1 MEFRQLQAQA
11 DRCFFE
17 EEYDRAI
24 ELYER
29 CIAQQPDRLD
39 AYWYLGL
46 IFLIRGEEERCQE
59 VWFSAMWSSDGV
71 EGDVGELLEIL
82 KVEGDR
88 FLQLHQFEVAERI
101 YLKILEIDAESP
113 QAYYALGRAIAQQGR
128 FDEAIEYWQTT
139 TQLDADFIEAYRRQG
154 IVWQKLEQ
162 FEEAISCYR
171 YFLER
176 EADPQVCY
184 NLGLCLLKSQRLED
198 AIAYFEKAIEL
209 DANFADAYS
218 DLGYVWLKKSDRY
231 AAISDFRQAILLNAE
246 FVLDLLRGLETQS
259 NRHRFLASLIEE
271 TDFEIV
277 NRNLERLILEFSHT
291 QDDRID
297 EVERVDLIPT
307 GFYESSLEW
316 SKFIE
321 LDSLEPTYLSNL
333 PESIV
338 NLKPPK
344 ANEESVHFSFR
355 FPTKIFLPS
364 SFVVMIP
371 EGRYWINE
379 AQTQS
384 ATIAADNRF
393 IADISPDFPI
403 LSPNHPDKH
412 PSQHSILSNE
422 GLEPVREIQ
431 GTVAVLSGLLNNVY
445 FHWMFDVL
453 PRIELLRRSPIN
465 LNDIDFYLTSF
476 QLPFQKETLKI
487 IDIPEDKRLPIEECS
502 HIRSPKLIVPSFPG
516 SISWM
521 PQWTCDFLKKHFLD
535 ESAID
540 SSNLPNRIYISR
552 KKSKI
557 RRVLNEEK
565 IIELLRK
572 FGFVSVTLEGMSVRE
587 QAAMFA
593 NADAIVAPHGSGLT
607 NLAFCRSTTKVI
619 ELFSPNY
626 VYHCYWFISNLVG
639 VEYYYLLGETIPGF
653 YLNKLIYP
661 GEQSEDI
668 WMNLNRL
675 RETIAF
681 AGIDSI
687 DYIVG

>member
-11 DRCFFE
+11 DRCFLE
-17 EEYDRAI
+17 EDYDRAL

-29 CIAQQPDRLD
+29 CIAHQPDRLD

-46 IFLIRGEEERCQE
+46 IFLVRGEEERCQE

-88 FLQLHQFEVAERI
+88 FLQLHQFEIAERI

-113 QAYYALGRAIAQQGR
+113 QAYYSLGRAIAQQGR

-139 TQLDADFIEAYRRQG
+139 TQLDADLIEAYRSQG
-154 IVWQKLEQ
+154 IVFQKLEQ
-162 FEEAISCYR
+162 FEDAISCYHN
-171 YFLER
+171 FLER
-176 EADPQVCY
+176 EANPQVAY
-184 NLGLCLLKSQRLED
+184 DLGLCLLKTELVEN
-198 AIAYFEKAIEL
+198 AIGCFEKAIGQN
-209 DANFADAYS
+209 ANFADAYS
-218 DLGYVWLKKSDRY
+218 DLGYTWLKKGDRH
-231 AAISDFRQAILLNAE
+231 AAISYFQQAIILKAE
-246 FVLDLLRGLETQS
+246 LILDLLREIETQS
-259 NRHRFLASLIEE
+259 NRASFLASLIEE
-271 TDFEIV
+271 TDFETV
-277 NRNLERLILEFSHT
+277 NRNLERLILEFSQT
-291 QDDRID
+291 QGDRVDD
-297 EVERVDLIPT
+297 VERVDLIPT

-316 SKFIE
+316 SKSIK
-321 LDSLEPTYLSNL
+321 LDNLEPTYVSIL
-333 PESIV
+333 PECLV

-344 ANEESVHFSFR
+344 INETFIHFSFR
-355 FPTKIFLPS
+355 FPSQIFLPS
-364 SFVVMIP
+364 SFVAIIP
-371 EGRYWINE
+371 KGRYWIND

-393 IADISPDFPI
+393 LADISPDFPI

-412 PSQHSILSNE
+412 LSNHSILSKNA
-422 GLEPVREIQ
+422 LEPVREIN

-453 PRIELLRRSPIN
+453 PRIELLYRSQIS

-476 QLPFQKETLKI
+476 QLPFQKETLQTL
-487 IDIPEDKRLPIEECS
+487 DIPEQKILSVDEFS

-535 ESAID
+535 ESAIE
-540 SSNLPNRIYISR
+540 SSNLPKRIYISR

-557 RRVLNEEK
+557 RRVLNEDQ
-565 IIELLRK
+565 LLEVLSE
-572 FGFVSVTLEGMSVRE
+572 FGLVRVTLEGMSVRE

-593 NADAIVAPHGSGLT
+593 NADVIIAPHGSGLT
-607 NLAFCRSTTKVI
+607 NLAFCRSNTKVI

-626 VYHCYWFISNLVG
+626 VYHCYWFISNLVNL
-639 VEYYYLLGETIPGF
+639 EYYYLLGETIPGF

-668 WMNLNRL
+668 WINLNRL

-681 AGIDSI
+681 AGIDSSN
-687 DYIVG
+687 